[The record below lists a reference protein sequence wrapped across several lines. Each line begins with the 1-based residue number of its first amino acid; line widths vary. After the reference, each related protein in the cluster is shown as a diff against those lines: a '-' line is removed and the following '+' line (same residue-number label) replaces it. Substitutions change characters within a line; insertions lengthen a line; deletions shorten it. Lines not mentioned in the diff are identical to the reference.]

1 VDHALFL
8 KFPKTAAA
16 MSTQIGAAVKNRC
29 APGIAARQVR
39 IKATAAKPSAGIPLQ
54 APLPGREPAA
64 RLEVKSAFA
73 QA

>member
-1 VDHALFL
+1 MLCSSNS
-8 KFPKTAAA
+8 PKRLPQCQRK
-16 MSTQIGAAVKNRC
+16 S
-29 APGIAARQVR
+29 APPSKIAARQVR

-54 APLPGREPAA
+54 ALLPGREPAA